1 MKITLSPT
9 VAEMS
14 PGEQRTIR
22 RALNLLA
29 RQLREPGVAFTS
41 THVTRDWLRL
51 HLTGLEREVF
61 IVLWLD
67 NQNRLLAQETL
78 FTGTINNALRLGT
91 EGLSVTPIRWAVMDI
106 SISRRIK
113 SALERQILVSETSIV
128 RDANYNVGVLV
139 FMEPQLCLLHSAL
152 LSIIPGIVRP
162 ILSDRQW
169 SRCRA

>member
-29 RQLREPGVAFTS
+29 KQLREPGVAFTS
-41 THVTRDWLRL
+41 TAVTRDWLRL

-61 IVLWLD
+61 VVLWLD

-78 FTGTINNALRLGT
+78 FTGTINSTTVHPRELVKSAMKHNAA
-91 EGLSVTPIRWAVMDI
+91 SAVLAHNHPSQLAEPSQADRQITDRIKTALELVDVRVLDHLIVGGMDI
-106 SISRRIK
+106 
-113 SALERQILVSETSIV
+113 VSFAEL
-128 RDANYNVGVLV
+128 GWL
-139 FMEPQLCLLHSAL
+139 
-152 LSIIPGIVRP
+152 PG
-162 ILSDRQW
+162 
-169 SRCRA
+169 

>member
-29 RQLREPGVAFTS
+29 KQLREPGVAFTS
-41 THVTRDWLRL
+41 TSVTRDWLRL

-61 IVLWLD
+61 VVLWLD

-78 FTGTINNALRLGT
+78 FTGTINSTTVYPRELVKSAMKHNAA
-91 EGLSVTPIRWAVMDI
+91 SAVLAHNHPSQLAEPSQADRQITDRIKTALELVDVRVLDHLIVGGMDI
-106 SISRRIK
+106 VSF
-113 SALERQILVSETSIV
+113 AERGWL
-128 RDANYNVGVLV
+128 
-139 FMEPQLCLLHSAL
+139 
-152 LSIIPGIVRP
+152 PG
-162 ILSDRQW
+162 
-169 SRCRA
+169 

>member
-14 PGEQRTIR
+14 PGEQRTVR

-29 RQLREPGVAFTS
+29 KQLREPGIAFTS

-78 FTGTINNALRLGT
+78 FTGTINSTTVHPRELVKSAMKHNAA
-91 EGLSVTPIRWAVMDI
+91 SAVLAHNHPSQLAEPSQADRQI
-106 SISRRIK
+106 TDRIK
-113 SALERQILVSETSIV
+113 TALELVDVRVLDHLVVGGLDIV
-128 RDANYNVGVLV
+128 SFAERGWL
-139 FMEPQLCLLHSAL
+139 
-152 LSIIPGIVRP
+152 PG
-162 ILSDRQW
+162 
-169 SRCRA
+169 

>member
-29 RQLREPGVAFTS
+29 KQLREPGVAFTS

-78 FTGTINNALRLGT
+78 FTGTINSTTVHPRELVKSAMKHNAA
-91 EGLSVTPIRWAVMDI
+91 SAVLAHNHPSQLAEPSQADRQI
-106 SISRRIK
+106 TNRIK
-113 SALERQILVSETSIV
+113 TALELVDVRVLDHLVVGGLDIV
-128 RDANYNVGVLV
+128 SFAERGWL
-139 FMEPQLCLLHSAL
+139 
-152 LSIIPGIVRP
+152 PG
-162 ILSDRQW
+162 
-169 SRCRA
+169 

>member
-14 PGEQRTIR
+14 PSEQRTVR

-78 FTGTINNALRLGT
+78 FTGTINSTTVHPRELVKSAMKHNAA
-91 EGLSVTPIRWAVMDI
+91 SAVLAHNHPSQLAEPSQADRQI
-106 SISRRIK
+106 TNRIK
-113 SALERQILVSETSIV
+113 TALELVDVRVLDHLVVGGLDIV
-128 RDANYNVGVLV
+128 SFAERGWL
-139 FMEPQLCLLHSAL
+139 PH
-152 LSIIPGIVRP
+152 
-162 ILSDRQW
+162 
-169 SRCRA
+169 

>member
-14 PGEQRTIR
+14 PGEQRTVR
-22 RALNLLA
+22 CALNLLA
-29 RQLREPGVAFTS
+29 KQLREPGIAFTS

-78 FTGTINNALRLGT
+78 FTGTINSTTVHPREL
-91 EGLSVTPIRWAVMDI
+91 V
-106 SISRRIK
+106 K
-113 SALERQILVSETSIV
+113 SAMKHNAASAVLAHNHPSQLAEPSQADRQITDRLVSALGLVDVKVLDHLVVGGLDIV
-128 RDANYNVGVLV
+128 SFAERGWL
-139 FMEPQLCLLHSAL
+139 
-152 LSIIPGIVRP
+152 PG
-162 ILSDRQW
+162 
-169 SRCRA
+169 

>member
-29 RQLREPGVAFTS
+29 KQLREPGVAFTS

-78 FTGTINNALRLGT
+78 FTGTINSTTVHPRELVKSAMKHNAA
-91 EGLSVTPIRWAVMDI
+91 SAVLAHNHPSQLAEPSQTDRQI
-106 SISRRIK
+106 TDRIK
-113 SALERQILVSETSIV
+113 TALELVDGRVLDHMVVGGLDIV
-128 RDANYNVGVLV
+128 SFAERGWL
-139 FMEPQLCLLHSAL
+139 PH
-152 LSIIPGIVRP
+152 
-162 ILSDRQW
+162 
-169 SRCRA
+169 

>member
-1 MKITLSPT
+1 MEITLSPK

-29 RQLREPGVAFTS
+29 KQLREPGVAFTS

-78 FTGTINNALRLGT
+78 FTGTINSTTVHPRELVKSAMKHNAASAVLAHNHPSQLAEPSQADRQITDRLVNAL
-91 EGLSVTPIRWAVMDI
+91 GLVDVRVLDHLVVGGLDI
-106 SISRRIK
+106 VSF
-113 SALERQILVSETSIV
+113 AERGWL
-128 RDANYNVGVLV
+128 
-139 FMEPQLCLLHSAL
+139 
-152 LSIIPGIVRP
+152 PG
-162 ILSDRQW
+162 
-169 SRCRA
+169 

>member
-67 NQNRLLAQETL
+67 NQNRLLGQETL
-78 FTGTINNALRLGT
+78 FTGTINSTTVHPRELVKSAMKHNAASAVLAHNHPSQLAEPSQADRQITDRLVNAL
-91 EGLSVTPIRWAVMDI
+91 GLVDVRVLDHLVVGGLDI
-106 SISRRIK
+106 VSF
-113 SALERQILVSETSIV
+113 AERGWL
-128 RDANYNVGVLV
+128 
-139 FMEPQLCLLHSAL
+139 PH
-152 LSIIPGIVRP
+152 
-162 ILSDRQW
+162 
-169 SRCRA
+169 

>member
-29 RQLREPGVAFTS
+29 KQLREPGIAFTS

-78 FTGTINNALRLGT
+78 FSGTINSTTVHPRELVKSAMKHNAASAVLAHNHPSQLAEPSQADRQITDRLVNAL
-91 EGLSVTPIRWAVMDI
+91 GLVDVRVLDHLVVGGLDI
-106 SISRRIK
+106 VSF
-113 SALERQILVSETSIV
+113 AERGWL
-128 RDANYNVGVLV
+128 
-139 FMEPQLCLLHSAL
+139 PH
-152 LSIIPGIVRP
+152 
-162 ILSDRQW
+162 
-169 SRCRA
+169 

>member
-29 RQLREPGVAFTS
+29 KQLREPGIAFTS

-78 FTGTINNALRLGT
+78 FTGTINSTTVHPRELVKSAMKHNAASAVLAHNHPSQLAEPSQADRQITDRLVNAL
-91 EGLSVTPIRWAVMDI
+91 GLVDVRVLDHLVVGGLDI
-106 SISRRIK
+106 VSF
-113 SALERQILVSETSIV
+113 AERGWL
-128 RDANYNVGVLV
+128 
-139 FMEPQLCLLHSAL
+139 PH
-152 LSIIPGIVRP
+152 
-162 ILSDRQW
+162 
-169 SRCRA
+169 

>member
-14 PGEQRTIR
+14 PSEQRTIR

-29 RQLREPGVAFTS
+29 KQLREPGIAFTS

-78 FTGTINNALRLGT
+78 FTGTINSTTVHPRELVKSAMKHNAASAVLAHNHPSQLAEPSQADRQITDRLVNAL
-91 EGLSVTPIRWAVMDI
+91 GLVDVRVLDHLVVGGLDI
-106 SISRRIK
+106 VSF
-113 SALERQILVSETSIV
+113 AERGWL
-128 RDANYNVGVLV
+128 
-139 FMEPQLCLLHSAL
+139 PH
-152 LSIIPGIVRP
+152 
-162 ILSDRQW
+162 
-169 SRCRA
+169 

>member
-14 PGEQRTIR
+14 PGEQRTVR

-29 RQLREPGVAFTS
+29 KQLREPGVAFTS
-41 THVTRDWLRL
+41 IHVTRDWLRL

-78 FTGTINNALRLGT
+78 FTGTINSTTVHPREL
-91 EGLSVTPIRWAVMDI
+91 V
-106 SISRRIK
+106 K
-113 SALERQILVSETSIV
+113 SAMKHNAAAVILAHNHPSSTTEISQQDKHITQRIVEALALVEVRVLGHLVVGNEVVSFAEH
-128 RDANYNVGVLV
+128 G
-139 FMEPQLCLLHSAL
+139 LL
-152 LSIIPGIVRP
+152 
-162 ILSDRQW
+162 
-169 SRCRA
+169 

>member
-1 MKITLSPT
+1 MEITLSPK

-14 PGEQRTIR
+14 PGEQRPIR

-29 RQLREPGVAFTS
+29 KQLRDPGVAVTS

-78 FTGTINNALRLGT
+78 FTGTINSTTVHPREL
-91 EGLSVTPIRWAVMDI
+91 V
-106 SISRRIK
+106 K
-113 SALERQILVSETSIV
+113 SAMKHNAASAVLAHNHPSQLAEPSQADRQITDRLVNVLDLVDVRVLDHLVVGGLDIV
-128 RDANYNVGVLV
+128 SFAERGWL
-139 FMEPQLCLLHSAL
+139 PH
-152 LSIIPGIVRP
+152 
-162 ILSDRQW
+162 
-169 SRCRA
+169 

>member
-78 FTGTINNALRLGT
+78 FTGTINSTTVHPREL
-91 EGLSVTPIRWAVMDI
+91 V
-106 SISRRIK
+106 K
-113 SALERQILVSETSIV
+113 SAMKHNAASAVLAHNHPSQLAEPSQADRQITDRLVNVLDLVDVRVLDHLVVGGLDIV
-128 RDANYNVGVLV
+128 SFAERGWL
-139 FMEPQLCLLHSAL
+139 PH
-152 LSIIPGIVRP
+152 
-162 ILSDRQW
+162 
-169 SRCRA
+169 

>member
-29 RQLREPGVAFTS
+29 KQLREPGVAFTS
-41 THVTRDWLRL
+41 TAVTRDWLRL

-61 IVLWLD
+61 VVLWLD

-78 FTGTINNALRLGT
+78 FTGTINSTTVYPRELVKSAMKHNAA
-91 EGLSVTPIRWAVMDI
+91 SAVLAHNHPSQLAEPSQADRQITDRIKTALELVDVRVLDHLIVGGMDI
-106 SISRRIK
+106 VSF
-113 SALERQILVSETSIV
+113 AERGWL
-128 RDANYNVGVLV
+128 
-139 FMEPQLCLLHSAL
+139 
-152 LSIIPGIVRP
+152 PG
-162 ILSDRQW
+162 
-169 SRCRA
+169 

>member
-1 MKITLSPT
+1 
-9 VAEMS
+9 MS

-29 RQLREPGVAFTS
+29 KQLREPGVAFTS

-78 FTGTINNALRLGT
+78 FTGTINSTTVHPRELVKSAMKHNAA
-91 EGLSVTPIRWAVMDI
+91 SAVLAHNHPSQLAEPSQADRQI
-106 SISRRIK
+106 TDRIK
-113 SALERQILVSETSIV
+113 TALELVDV
-128 RDANYNVGVLV
+128 RVLDHLVVGGLDVVSFAERGWL
-139 FMEPQLCLLHSAL
+139 PH
-152 LSIIPGIVRP
+152 
-162 ILSDRQW
+162 
-169 SRCRA
+169 

>member
-29 RQLREPGVAFTS
+29 KQLREPGVAFTS

-78 FTGTINNALRLGT
+78 FTGTINSTTVHPRELVKSAMKHNAA
-91 EGLSVTPIRWAVMDI
+91 SAVLAHNHPSQLAEPSQADRQI
-106 SISRRIK
+106 TNRIK
-113 SALERQILVSETSIV
+113 TALELVDVRVLDHMVVGGLDIV
-128 RDANYNVGVLV
+128 SFAERGWL
-139 FMEPQLCLLHSAL
+139 PH
-152 LSIIPGIVRP
+152 
-162 ILSDRQW
+162 
-169 SRCRA
+169 

>member
-29 RQLREPGVAFTS
+29 KQLREPGVAFTS
-41 THVTRDWLRL
+41 TAVTRDWLRL

-61 IVLWLD
+61 VVLWLD

-78 FTGTINNALRLGT
+78 FTGTINSTTVHPRELVKSAMKHNAA
-91 EGLSVTPIRWAVMDI
+91 SAVLAHNHPSQLAEPSQADRQITDRIKTALELVEVRVLDHLIVGGMDI
-106 SISRRIK
+106 VSF
-113 SALERQILVSETSIV
+113 AERGWL
-128 RDANYNVGVLV
+128 
-139 FMEPQLCLLHSAL
+139 
-152 LSIIPGIVRP
+152 PG
-162 ILSDRQW
+162 
-169 SRCRA
+169 

>member
-14 PGEQRTIR
+14 PSEQRTVR

-78 FTGTINNALRLGT
+78 FTGTINSTTVHPRELVKSAMKHNAASAVLAHNHPSQLAEPSQADRQITDRLVNAL
-91 EGLSVTPIRWAVMDI
+91 GLVDVRVLDHLVVGGLDI
-106 SISRRIK
+106 VSF
-113 SALERQILVSETSIV
+113 AERGWL
-128 RDANYNVGVLV
+128 
-139 FMEPQLCLLHSAL
+139 PH
-152 LSIIPGIVRP
+152 
-162 ILSDRQW
+162 
-169 SRCRA
+169 

>member
-1 MKITLSPT
+1 MKITLSPR

-29 RQLREPGVAFTS
+29 KQLREPGVAFTS
-41 THVTRDWLRL
+41 THVTCDWLRL

-78 FTGTINNALRLGT
+78 FTGTINSTTVHPRELVKSAMKHNAASAVLAHNHPSQLAEPSQADRQITDRLVNAL
-91 EGLSVTPIRWAVMDI
+91 GLVDVRVLDHMVVGGLDI
-106 SISRRIK
+106 VSF
-113 SALERQILVSETSIV
+113 AER
-128 RDANYNVGVLV
+128 G
-139 FMEPQLCLLHSAL
+139 
-152 LSIIPGIVRP
+152 
-162 ILSDRQW
+162 W
-169 SRCRA
+169 SPH

>member
-29 RQLREPGVAFTS
+29 KQLREPGVAFTS
-41 THVTRDWLRL
+41 TAVTRDWLRL

-61 IVLWLD
+61 VVLWLD

-78 FTGTINNALRLGT
+78 FTGTINSTSVYPRELVKSAMKHNAA
-91 EGLSVTPIRWAVMDI
+91 SAVLAHNHPSQLAEPSQADRQITDRIKTALELVDVRVLDHLIVGGMDI
-106 SISRRIK
+106 VSF
-113 SALERQILVSETSIV
+113 AERGWL
-128 RDANYNVGVLV
+128 
-139 FMEPQLCLLHSAL
+139 
-152 LSIIPGIVRP
+152 PG
-162 ILSDRQW
+162 
-169 SRCRA
+169 

>member
-14 PGEQRTIR
+14 PSEQRTIR

-29 RQLREPGVAFTS
+29 KQLREPGVAFTS

-78 FTGTINNALRLGT
+78 FTGTINSTTVHPRELVKSAMKHNAA
-91 EGLSVTPIRWAVMDI
+91 SAVLAHNHPSQLAEPSQADRQI
-106 SISRRIK
+106 TDRIK
-113 SALERQILVSETSIV
+113 TALELVDVRVLDHLVVGGLDIV
-128 RDANYNVGVLV
+128 SFAERGWL
-139 FMEPQLCLLHSAL
+139 
-152 LSIIPGIVRP
+152 PG
-162 ILSDRQW
+162 
-169 SRCRA
+169 

>member
-29 RQLREPGVAFTS
+29 KQLREPGVAFTS

-78 FTGTINNALRLGT
+78 FTGTINSTTVHPRELVKSAMKHNAA
-91 EGLSVTPIRWAVMDI
+91 SAVLAHNHPSQLAEPSQADRQI
-106 SISRRIK
+106 TDRIK
-113 SALERQILVSETSIV
+113 TALELVDVRVLDHLVVGGLDIV
-128 RDANYNVGVLV
+128 SFAERGWL
-139 FMEPQLCLLHSAL
+139 PH
-152 LSIIPGIVRP
+152 
-162 ILSDRQW
+162 
-169 SRCRA
+169 

>member
-1 MKITLSPT
+1 MKITLSPK

-29 RQLREPGVAFTS
+29 KQLREPGVAFTS

-78 FTGTINNALRLGT
+78 FTGTINSTTVHPRELVKSAMKHNAA
-91 EGLSVTPIRWAVMDI
+91 SAVLAHNHPSQLAEPSQADRQI
-106 SISRRIK
+106 TDRIK
-113 SALERQILVSETSIV
+113 TALELVDVRVLDHLVVGGLDIV
-128 RDANYNVGVLV
+128 SFAERGWL
-139 FMEPQLCLLHSAL
+139 PH
-152 LSIIPGIVRP
+152 
-162 ILSDRQW
+162 
-169 SRCRA
+169 

>member
-14 PGEQRTIR
+14 PGEQRTVR

-29 RQLREPGVAFTS
+29 KQLREPGVAFTS

-67 NQNRLLAQETL
+67 NQNRLLAQDTL
-78 FTGTINNALRLGT
+78 FTGTINSTTVHPRELVKSAMKHNAA
-91 EGLSVTPIRWAVMDI
+91 SAVLAHNHPSQLAEPSQADRQI
-106 SISRRIK
+106 TDRIK
-113 SALERQILVSETSIV
+113 TALALVDVRVLDHLVVGGLDIVSFAERGWL
-128 RDANYNVGVLV
+128 
-139 FMEPQLCLLHSAL
+139 
-152 LSIIPGIVRP
+152 PG
-162 ILSDRQW
+162 
-169 SRCRA
+169 

>member
-29 RQLREPGVAFTS
+29 KQLREPGVAFTS

-78 FTGTINNALRLGT
+78 FTGTINSTTVHPRELVKSAMKHNAASAVLAHNHPSQLAEPSQADRQITDRLVNAL
-91 EGLSVTPIRWAVMDI
+91 GLVDVRVLDHLVVGGLDI
-106 SISRRIK
+106 VSF
-113 SALERQILVSETSIV
+113 AER
-128 RDANYNVGVLV
+128 GW
-139 FMEPQLCLLHSAL
+139 LLN
-152 LSIIPGIVRP
+152 
-162 ILSDRQW
+162 
-169 SRCRA
+169 

>member
-9 VAEMS
+9 VAGMS

-29 RQLREPGVAFTS
+29 KQLREPGVSFTS

-78 FTGTINNALRLGT
+78 FTGTINSTTVHPRELVKSAMKHNAA
-91 EGLSVTPIRWAVMDI
+91 SAVLAHNHPSQLAEPSQTDRQI
-106 SISRRIK
+106 TDRIK
-113 SALERQILVSETSIV
+113 TALELVDVRVLDHMVVGGLDIV
-128 RDANYNVGVLV
+128 SFAERGWL
-139 FMEPQLCLLHSAL
+139 PH
-152 LSIIPGIVRP
+152 
-162 ILSDRQW
+162 
-169 SRCRA
+169 

>member
-22 RALNLLA
+22 RRLNLLA

-41 THVTRDWLRL
+41 THVTCDWLRL

-78 FTGTINNALRLGT
+78 FTGTINSTTVHPRELVKSAMKHNAASAVLAHNHPSQLAEPSQADRQITDRLVNAL
-91 EGLSVTPIRWAVMDI
+91 GLVDVRVLDHLVVGGLDI
-106 SISRRIK
+106 VSF
-113 SALERQILVSETSIV
+113 AERGWL
-128 RDANYNVGVLV
+128 
-139 FMEPQLCLLHSAL
+139 PH
-152 LSIIPGIVRP
+152 
-162 ILSDRQW
+162 
-169 SRCRA
+169 